1 MAIRKCPYCLTV
13 APAGEVVAYSN
24 DLVCA
29 GCRRPLEISPLSRN
43 LAVAAGLAAGAA
55 IYSLASK
62 PAAGGMLG
70 WVLPLVYGFLALSAV
85 APLVLML
92 SADLRLKSAEAPP
105 AATHEQH
112 PASHGAGALH

>member
-13 APAGEVVAYSN
+13 APAGAVVAYSN

-29 GCRRPLEISPLSRN
+29 GCQRPLEIAPISRD

-62 PAAGGMLG
+62 HAGGEMLG
-70 WVLPLVYGFLALSAV
+70 WLLPLVYGFLALSVV

-92 SADLRLKSAEAPP
+92 SADLRLKSFEAPP
-105 AATHEQH
+105 AAVHEE
-112 PASHGAGALH
+112 PAADHGARH